1 MAKIKWKGGAL
12 LAPLPAVLVS
22 CGTEEKPNMLT
33 VAWTGITNT
42 VPPKTYISVRPG
54 RHSYG
59 LIKESGEFV
68 INLPSSAQ
76 ARAVDYAGMFT
87 GRKVDK
93 FAKTGL
99 SIEPATEVSA
109 PMVKECPISIEC
121 RVTDTVALGSHEMF
135 LADILC
141 VHVDES
147 CIDKNG
153 RLDIARANL
162 MAFAHGEYFALG
174 KFLGKFGFSAVK
186 KKKHPKKAKE
196 IK

>member
-22 CGTEEKPNMLT
+22 CGSEEKPNMLT

-42 VPPKTYISVRPG
+42 IPPKTYISVRPS

-68 INLPSSAQ
+68 INLPSSSQ

-99 SIEPATEVSA
+99 TIEPATEVSA

-141 VHVDES
+141 VHVDEA

-186 KKKHPKKAKE
+186 KKKHPKKTKE
-196 IK
+196 NK

>member
-22 CGTEEKPNMLT
+22 CGTEDKPNMLT

-99 SIEPATEVSA
+99 SAEPATEVSA

-121 RVTDTVALGSHEMF
+121 RVTGTVALGSHEMF

-147 CIDKNG
+147 LIDKNG

-186 KKKHPKKAKE
+186 KKKHPKKTK
-196 IK
+196 